1 MIAVYD
7 ALNSLE
13 AHALKIYLIGN
24 GINAKVGGDYLQGAM
39 GDLPALGI
47 VRVFV
52 EDRDSIRAEQ
62 LIQKYQ
68 EQDTDDDSWIPSEL
82 R

>member
-24 GINAKVGGDYLQGAM
+24 GIDAKVGGDYLQGAM

-52 EDRDSIRAEQ
+52 EDRDRIRAEQ

-68 EQDTDDDSWIPSEL
+68 EQDTEDDSWIPSEL

>member
-1 MIAVYD
+1 MIAVFD

-24 GINAKVGGDYLQGAM
+24 GIDARVGGDYLQGAM
-39 GDLPALGI
+39 GDLPAMGI
-47 VRVFV
+47 IRVFV
-52 EDRDSIRAEQ
+52 EDTDSIRAKKLIEQ
-62 LIQKYQ
+62 YQ
-68 EQDTDDDSWIPSEL
+68 QQDEDDDSWIPSEL

>member
-52 EDRDSIRAEQ
+52 EDRDRIRAEQ

-68 EQDTDDDSWIPSEL
+68 EQDTEDDSWIPSEL